1 MAIRSDNPPFLYSR
15 QTIAQNF
22 TMSHVKLQCL
32 LTLICLLAVIPT
44 RADQTDPQL
53 DALFDALTDTE
64 DSRLLSEIE
73 SRIWN
78 LWYQHSDRD
87 MQAAL
92 VAGDRLMNA
101 GYHGDALRVFTA
113 VIDQQPAYAEA
124 WNRRATLH
132 YLMGNFAESVSDI
145 DQTLK
150 LEPRHFGA
158 LSGLGLVYLQQNNL
172 LKAREAF
179 ESLLSIHPNSQAAR
193 QNLESVLEALR
204 TQFI

>member
-1 MAIRSDNPPFLYSR
+1 
-15 QTIAQNF
+15 
-22 TMSHVKLQCL
+22 MSHVKLQCL

-44 RADQTDPQL
+44 RGDQTDPQL

-145 DQTLK
+145 DQTLN

>member
-1 MAIRSDNPPFLYSR
+1 
-15 QTIAQNF
+15 
-22 TMSHVKLQCL
+22 
-32 LTLICLLAVIPT
+32 
-44 RADQTDPQL
+44 
-53 DALFDALTDTE
+53 
-64 DSRLLSEIE
+64 
-73 SRIWN
+73 
-78 LWYQHSDRD
+78 